1 MTWTDQCRF
10 SQAQA
15 QPFYPPPSFQWLF
28 KVIWLRNHGGRRRK
42 AQPNPTYSRSCPPLY
57 QSILLKH
64 FQVSVGGRSFV
75 TWWHGPLMS
84 MAGNEWAYAFAPEQ
98 MVLHLRLFVHV
109 YASAFQWFLP
119 SLTNLL
125 NATFTTSLA
134 CLIARLG
141 PAHVKWRLPA
151 SPARSKRHWE
161 KWKLDNS
168 LVYSLPCHGWPS
180 AGNQSTESKEHGFLL
195 T

>member
-1 MTWTDQCRF
+1 MT
-10 SQAQA
+10 SQI
-15 QPFYPPPSFQWLF
+15 
-28 KVIWLRNHGGRRRK
+28 IWLRNHGGRRARHS
-42 AQPNPTYSRSCPPLY
+42 QTPP
-57 QSILLKH
+57 ILLLLPH
-64 FQVSVGGRSFV
+64 DGLTLWNIARSSWEAVFLLHCDMAPLCWWQGMNGGC
-75 TWWHGPLMS
+75 
-84 MAGNEWAYAFAPEQ
+84 AFATEQ
-98 MVLHLRLFVHV
+98 MVLHLCLFEHV

-134 CLIARLG
+134 CIIARLG
-141 PAHVKWRLPA
+141 PDHVKWRLPA

-168 LVYSLPCHGWPS
+168 LVYSLLCHGWPS
-180 AGNQSTESKEHGFLL
+180 AGNQSTKSKEHSFLL